1 MLILDDSLRYNMLI
15 ESLYTSCF
23 TTLYIEYIANIRHAY
38 NRTTPAYN
46 LLTLALYQN

>member
-1 MLILDDSLRYNMLI
+1 MLIVDDSPHYNMLI

-23 TTLYIEYIANIRHAY
+23 ATLYIEYMANIRHAY
-38 NRTTPAYN
+38 NCTTPAYN